1 MINKIESV
9 EKLTNSFTKLPAVGI
24 KTAERY
30 TYAILNMPLQEVQ
43 EFAENLLNVKNSVK
57 FCKICFNYSDDDVC
71 SICKS
76 RNHETICIVK
86 EPKDILAMEKVKDY
100 NGVYH
105 VLHGTLSP
113 LNSKGPDD
121 LKIKELLQRVNAG
134 NVKEVIMATNSDVEG
149 EATSM
154 YICKLLS
161 PLGVKVSRLAQG
173 ISMGSDIEYQ
183 DEMTLSKALEDRK
196 QIN

>member
-1 MINKIESV
+1 MGNKIESV
-9 EKLTNSFTKLPAVGI
+9 ERLTNSFTKLPAVGM

-30 TYAILNMPLQEVQ
+30 TYAILNMPVDEVK

-57 FCKICFNYSDDDVC
+57 FCSVCYNYSDEDIC
-71 SICKS
+71 PICKTRS
-76 RNHETICIVK
+76 HETICVVK
-86 EPKDILAMEKVKDY
+86 EPKDVIAMEKVKDY

-113 LNSKGPDD
+113 LSGKGPDD
-121 LKIKELLQRVNAG
+121 LKIKELLARVSKG

-154 YICKLLS
+154 YISRLLT
-161 PLGVKVSRLAQG
+161 PLGVKVTRLAQG

-183 DEMTLSKALEDRK
+183 DEVTLQKALEDRK

>member
-1 MINKIESV
+1 MNSKIESV
-9 EKLTNSFTKLPAVGI
+9 ERLTNSFTKLPAVGA

-30 TYAILNMPLQEVQ
+30 TYAVLNMPLSEVK
-43 EFAENLLNVKNSVK
+43 EFAENLINVKNSVK
-57 FCKICFNYSDDDVC
+57 FCSVCFNYSDDDIC
-71 SICKS
+71 PICKNRS
-76 RNHETICIVK
+76 HQTICVVK
-86 EPKDILAMEKVKDY
+86 EPKDVLAMEKVKDY
-100 NGVYH
+100 SGVYH

-121 LKIKELLQRVNAG
+121 LKIKELLSRVAKG
-134 NVKEVIMATNSDVEG
+134 EVKEVIMATNSDVEG

-154 YICKLLS
+154 YISKLLT
-161 PLGVKVSRLAQG
+161 PFGIKVTRLAQG

-183 DEMTLSKALEDRK
+183 DEVTLTKALEDRK